1 MTTTIVIMVTGLL
14 GQAAAT
20 APTVVPPVMPAQ
32 AQIAA
37 TLLAA
42 PAERRNEATV
52 LGYNEAARLVT
63 LQSGTNDL
71 VCLADNPHTAGF
83 SAACY
88 HKDLEPFMARGRDLA
103 GEGVDAAGRDVI
115 RYKEIAEG
123 RLRMSTEPRTLYVL
137 TGDGFDAAA
146 NTVTNAYLRWVIYVP
161 FATAETTGL
170 SLKPAPGAP
179 WLMEPGTAGAHIM
192 INPPRLTN

>member
-1 MTTTIVIMVTGLL
+1 MTMTIVMMIVA
-14 GQAAAT
+14 QAAAPAP
-20 APTVVPPVMPAQ
+20 APTVLPGE

-37 TLLAA
+37 TLMAA
-42 PAERRNEATV
+42 PAERRDAATV
-52 LGYNEAARLVT
+52 LGYDAAARLVT
-63 LQSGTNDL
+63 LRQGTNDL
-71 VCLADNPHTAGF
+71 VCLADSPHVAGF

-88 HKDLEPFMARGRDLA
+88 HRDLEPFMARGRELA
-103 GEGVDAAGRDVI
+103 GQGVDAAGRDVI

-123 RLRMSTEPRTLYVL
+123 TLSMPREPRTLYVL
-137 TGDGFDAAA
+137 TGDAYDAATHA
-146 NTVTNAYLRWVIYVP
+146 VSKAYLRWVIYVP

-192 INPPRLTN
+192 INPPRQSD